1 MNRRR
6 RRKTS
11 LISLRESNEIN
22 ITSLMDIIVILLFAF
37 IITMPIIEQ
46 SLPINLP
53 NAKAGPMDLSKKHHT
68 VELSLKNG
76 LTLDGA
82 PISLQQLGE
91 KMKRI
96 GAAEPGL
103 PVYVRA
109 DEKLDY
115 GKVVEVI
122 QVLKTAQVKT
132 LGLVTQGE

>member
-1 MNRRR
+1 VRRR

-11 LISLRESNEIN
+11 LIALRESNEIN
-22 ITSLMDIIVILLFAF
+22 ITSLMDIIVLLLFAF

-46 SLPINLP
+46 SLPVNLP
-53 NAKAGPMDLSKKHHT
+53 NAKAGPMDLTEKHHT
-68 VELSLKNG
+68 IELSIKEG

-82 PISLQQLGE
+82 AISIQRLEE
-91 KMKRI
+91 KMKMI
-96 GAAEPGL
+96 GVNEPKT

-122 QVLKTAQVKT
+122 QVLKTAQIKT
-132 LGLVTQGE
+132 MGLVTQGE